1 MTLLYTAKS
10 AMVSRFPK
18 CGRFVGGD
26 NLEKMVKNYM
36 KIFGESS
43 GGVRKQTNFRVVE
56 GGSLVHTRGNLGY

>member
-1 MTLLYTAKS
+1 
-10 AMVSRFPK
+10 MVSRFPK

-56 GGSLVHTRGNLGY
+56 GGSLVPLPPPPTRGNLGY